1 MQQNSAKMAKVT
13 CNMIEWIVMKIP
25 VSWLNEYVDVSDL
38 SPKALSDKLT
48 FSGVEVEGIETS
60 GPALD
65 EHFVVGEVLTCEPHP
80 DSDHMH
86 VCTVSVG
93 NGETLGIVCGAP
105 NCRAGIKVAVAK
117 IGATIPDGGFKI
129 KAAKLRGIPSN
140 GMLCSGKELTLSDDH
155 SGIMELDAAAVPG
168 TPLADV
174 LPKGETVFDLEITW
188 NRSDCLSVIGIAR
201 EFAALLGRPLRKPD
215 VSFEENGPDVNTL
228 AKVVVETPDCPRY
241 TARVLTGVKDG
252 PSPDWMAKRL
262 EQCGVRSLGLI
273 VDVTNYVMLECGQ
286 PLHAFNHTR
295 LANSTIIVRQARDG
309 EKIKTLDGVDRAL
322 DPTMCVIADA
332 NAPVAVAGVM
342 GGAESEIENATDT
355 VLVESALFQAPSIKR
370 TATAL
375 GLHSESSH
383 RFERSVDPDVAD
395 WASRRAVSLLA
406 KYGGGTVAKGVID
419 IDNRPAPAAPVRL
432 VFDRAR
438 KLIGIDLD
446 ADAMVAILV
455 SLGLEIVSRDA
466 EGAFFKI
473 PSWRV
478 DLLEEADLIEEISRI
493 HGLDT
498 LPDVAPTAIAVQGA
512 DDAPFR
518 AEAACREA
526 AAAMGLAEGMH
537 YSFLSA
543 AELDAFAP
551 EAPVE
556 VRDDSSR
563 TGATSS
569 RRLALPNPV
578 SGDYAIMRDSLLPQ
592 LVQSLGRNAA
602 RQIEAPALFEIG
614 RVFWQDDGKPAE
626 EKRISMGF
634 CGPFGRDA
642 LHRRAAV
649 TNEEAMLWLKG
660 MVERLA
666 AATHS
671 APPRFEADDCPA
683 FEKGWSVAIRIGRD
697 VAGRMG
703 LVKKS
708 LRHAWRVN
716 SPMAVAELALAP
728 LVANF
733 GSHRAL
739 KPVTPFPAVMRD
751 VAIVAP
757 ETLANGEIVRAINK
771 AAPKILTG
779 VTLFDIFKPKTLG
792 DAKRSLAYSL
802 EFRSP
807 ERTLTDDEVNAAF
820 DKILAALK
828 KLPGVE
834 VREG

>member
-406 KYGGGTVAKGVID
+406 
-419 IDNRPAPAAPVRL
+419 
-432 VFDRAR
+432 
-438 KLIGIDLD
+438 
-446 ADAMVAILV
+446 
-455 SLGLEIVSRDA
+455 
-466 EGAFFKI
+466 
-473 PSWRV
+473 
-478 DLLEEADLIEEISRI
+478 
-493 HGLDT
+493 
-498 LPDVAPTAIAVQGA
+498 
-512 DDAPFR
+512 
-518 AEAACREA
+518 
-526 AAAMGLAEGMH
+526 
-537 YSFLSA
+537 
-543 AELDAFAP
+543 
-551 EAPVE
+551 
-556 VRDDSSR
+556 
-563 TGATSS
+563 
-569 RRLALPNPV
+569 
-578 SGDYAIMRDSLLPQ
+578 
-592 LVQSLGRNAA
+592 
-602 RQIEAPALFEIG
+602 
-614 RVFWQDDGKPAE
+614 
-626 EKRISMGF
+626 
-634 CGPFGRDA
+634 
-642 LHRRAAV
+642 
-649 TNEEAMLWLKG
+649 
-660 MVERLA
+660 
-666 AATHS
+666 
-671 APPRFEADDCPA
+671 
-683 FEKGWSVAIRIGRD
+683 
-697 VAGRMG
+697 
-703 LVKKS
+703 
-708 LRHAWRVN
+708 
-716 SPMAVAELALAP
+716 
-728 LVANF
+728 
-733 GSHRAL
+733 
-739 KPVTPFPAVMRD
+739 
-751 VAIVAP
+751 
-757 ETLANGEIVRAINK
+757 
-771 AAPKILTG
+771 
-779 VTLFDIFKPKTLG
+779 
-792 DAKRSLAYSL
+792 
-802 EFRSP
+802 
-807 ERTLTDDEVNAAF
+807 
-820 DKILAALK
+820 
-828 KLPGVE
+828 
-834 VREG
+834 

>member
-1 MQQNSAKMAKVT
+1 
-13 CNMIEWIVMKIP
+13 MKIP
-25 VSWLNEYVDVSDL
+25 ISWLNEYVDVSDL
-38 SPKALSDKLT
+38 TPRELSDKLT

-65 EHFVVGEVLTCEPHP
+65 DHFVVGEVLTCEPHP

-86 VCTVSVG
+86 VCTVSTGDV
-93 NGETLGIVCGAP
+93 TLGIVCGAP
-105 NCRAGIKVAVAK
+105 NCRAGLKVAVAK

-129 KAAKLRGIPSN
+129 KASKLRGVMSN
-140 GMLCSGKELTLSDDH
+140 GMLCSGRELCLSDDH
-155 SGIMELDAAAVPG
+155 TGILELDPAAVPG

-201 EFAALLGRPLRKPD
+201 EFAALLGRPLRTPD
-215 VSFEENGPDVNTL
+215 VSFDETGPDVNTL
-228 AKVVVETPDCPRY
+228 AKVVVETRDCPRY

-262 EQCGVRSLGLI
+262 ELCGVRSLGLI

-286 PLHAFNHTR
+286 PLHAFDHTR
-295 LANSTIIVRQARDG
+295 LADSTIIVRQARPG
-309 EKIKTLDGVDRAL
+309 EKIKTLDGVERAL
-322 DPTMCVIADA
+322 DPSMCVIADA
-332 NAPVAVAGVM
+332 NAPVAVGGVM
-342 GGAESEIENATDT
+342 GGAESEIESATDT
-355 VLVESALFQAPSIKR
+355 VLVESALFAAPSIKR

-375 GLHSESSH
+375 GLHSEASH
-383 RFERSVDPDVAD
+383 RYERSVDPGVAD

-432 VFDRAR
+432 SFDRAR
-438 KLIGIDLD
+438 KLIGIDLAD
-446 ADAMVAILV
+446 DAMVAILS
-455 SLGLEIVSRDA
+455 SLGLEVAGRDA
-466 EGAFFKI
+466 SGASFRI

-478 DLLEEADLIEEISRI
+478 DLLEEADLVEEISRM
-493 HGLDT
+493 HGLDK
-498 LPDVAPTAIAVQGA
+498 LPDVAPAAIAVQGA

-543 AELDAFAP
+543 AELDAFEPDGPEGAP
-551 EAPVE
+551 
-556 VRDDSSR
+556 R
-563 TGATSS
+563 

-578 SGDYAIMRDSLLPQ
+578 SGDFAILRNSLLPQ

-614 RVFWQDDGKPAE
+614 RVFWRGADGAPAE
-626 EKRISMGF
+626 EKRVSLGF

-642 LHRRAAV
+642 LHRRAPV
-649 TNEEAMLWLKG
+649 DDEEAMLWLKG
-660 MVERLA
+660 LVERLA
-666 AATHS
+666 TALHA
-671 APPRFEADDCPA
+671 APPRFEAADCPA
-683 FEKGWSVAIRIGRD
+683 FSRGWSLAIRVGRD

-703 LVKKS
+703 LVSKA
-708 LRHAWRVN
+708 LRHSWRVN
-716 SPMAVAELALAP
+716 SPMAVAELSLAP
-728 LVANF
+728 LLANY

-751 VAIVAP
+751 VAVVAQASLP
-757 ETLANGEIVRAINK
+757 SGEIVRAINK
-771 AAPKILTG
+771 SAPKILTG
-779 VTLFDIFKPKTLG
+779 VSLFDIFKPKSADG
-792 DAKRSLAYSL
+792 AKRSLAYAL

-820 DKILAALK
+820 ARILAALK
-828 KLPGVE
+828 ALPGVE
-834 VREG
+834 VRE

>member
-1 MQQNSAKMAKVT
+1 
-13 CNMIEWIVMKIP
+13 MKIP

-38 SPKALSDKLT
+38 SPQELSDKLT
-48 FSGVEVEGIETS
+48 FSGVEVEGIETD

-93 NGETLGIVCGAP
+93 AETLGIVCGAP
-105 NCRAGIKVAVAK
+105 NCRAGLKVAVAK
-117 IGATIPDGGFKI
+117 IGATVPDGGFKI
-129 KAAKLRGIPSN
+129 KPAKLRGVPSN
-140 GMLCSGKELTLSDDH
+140 GMLCSAKELCLSDDH
-155 SGIMELDAAAVPG
+155 SGIMELDASAVPG
-168 TPLADV
+168 TPLVDV

-215 VSFEENGPDVNTL
+215 VSFDETGPDVNTL
-228 AKVVVETPDCPRY
+228 AKVVVQTPDCPRY

-286 PLHAFNHTR
+286 PLHAFDHTR
-295 LANSTIIVRQARDG
+295 LADSTIIVRQAREG
-309 EKIKTLDGVDRAL
+309 EKIKTLDGMERTL
-322 DPTMCVIADA
+322 DPSMCVIADA

-355 VLVESALFQAPSIKR
+355 VLVESALFAAPSIKR

-419 IDNRPAPAAPVRL
+419 VDNRPAPAAPVRL
-432 VFDRAR
+432 SFDRAR
-438 KLIGIDLD
+438 KLIGLDIDSD
-446 ADAMVAILV
+446 RMVSILE
-455 SLGLEIVSRDA
+455 SLGLETVARDA
-466 EGAFFKI
+466 DGASFKI

-478 DLLEEADLIEEISRI
+478 DLLEEADLVEEISRMN
-493 HGLDT
+493 GLDA
-498 LPDVAPTAIAVQGA
+498 LPDIAPSAIAVQGV

-518 AEAACREA
+518 AVNACREA
-526 AAAMGLAEGMH
+526 TAAMGLAEGMH

-543 AELDAFAP
+543 AELDAFDPNA
-551 EAPVE
+551 
-556 VRDDSSR
+556 
-563 TGATSS
+563 S
-569 RRLALPNPV
+569 RRLVLPNPV
-578 SGDYAIMRDSLLPQ
+578 SGDFGVMRDSLLPQ
-592 LVQSLGRNAA
+592 LVQSLGRNYA

-614 RVFWQDDGKPAE
+614 RVFWNDNGQPNE
-626 EKRISMGF
+626 EMRISLGF

-649 TNEEAMLWLKG
+649 PNEEAMLWLKG

-666 AATHS
+666 AAMH
-671 APPRFEADDCPA
+671 APTPRYEALEHPA
-683 FEKGWSVAIRIGRD
+683 FEKGWCVAIRLGRD
-697 VAGRMG
+697 VAGKMG

-708 LRHAWRVN
+708 LRHSWRVN
-716 SPMAVAELALAP
+716 APMAVAELSIAP
-728 LVANF
+728 LLANC

-739 KPVTPFPAVMRD
+739 KPVTQFPAVKRD
-751 VAIVAP
+751 IAVVAP
-757 ETLANGEIVRAINK
+757 EALASGDIVRAITK
-771 AAPKILTG
+771 AGGKLLTD
-779 VTLFDIFKPKTLG
+779 VSLFDIFKPKNSE

-807 ERTLTDDEVNAAF
+807 ERTLTDDEVNAAC
-820 DKILAALK
+820 ANVMVALK
-828 KLPGVE
+828 KLSGVE